1 MPTVKIPLYL
11 SGSHIITVILP
22 GGHHERVDSSG
33 AARGWRM
40 AHLAVQIVYHL
51 LVGQLFIWLPPHGPY
66 LVEDHP
72 ETPHVTGRGVLS
84 IEECLGGHPFDRER
98 SVLCG
103 FVVAVVHQVS
113 GHPEIPNLQSHITNR
128 YNFHNRGSIIVR
140 IQTLMHD
147 YIYLA
152 Y

>member
-1 MPTVKIPLYL
+1 
-11 SGSHIITVILP
+11 
-22 GGHHERVDSSG
+22 
-33 AARGWRM
+33 M

-51 LVGQLFIWLPPHGPY
+51 LVGQLFIRLPPHGPY

-84 IEECLGGHPFDRER
+84 IEECLGGHPLDREW

-113 GHPEIPNLQSHITNR
+113 GHPEIPNLQSHIANR
-128 YNFHNRGSIIVR
+128 YQFSQQKQHNCTAEQILALMCHY
-140 IQTLMHD
+140 TLHTSEELYD
-147 YIYLA
+147 IERD
-152 Y
+152 